1 MRCTFVPAVFC
12 ALLLPFT
19 TSSVTAQEGGE
30 RPRVIVLG
38 FDGIDHGLATRFIAE
53 GHLPRLGQLAEQGTF
68 SRLETTNP
76 AESAVS
82 WSTFGRG
89 LNPGKTN
96 MFGFVC
102 RGPGSYFPEVRFM
115 KVGDR
120 PYSDYYEAPSSTRW
134 PGVLGGALGG
144 LFLGLLIVMVKLGKG
159 RPGLSIGTLL
169 PAIPVAAVGGGV
181 AWLLL
186 GGGDVPP
193 ERVPTLENMVEGEA
207 LWDRLDDH
215 GVRVKGFLVP
225 MAAPFD
231 EFESGGQ
238 MTGGLGVPDV
248 AGRSTGSYS
257 IFSTSRQDVPVGT
270 ERSTS
275 SGGEVVLLKENDGV
289 FTASLTGPSDKQ
301 RRDEVDDR
309 LKHITRTLRRNKGDK
324 DALQDEQAEL
334 KEEMAAGFDSKL
346 DVSVRRVDGDS
357 SVEVTIG
364 DQTVTVADGAWSGW
378 IPLRFHLRFPL
389 GATGLLRFRVLSVK
403 KEIRLFFSPI
413 GYDPRHV
420 PQHMCMESPHGF
432 GKRLAEESG
441 ELFDTT
447 GWACITNPLK
457 DMELGEGVFLE
468 QLELLTRDRSAILYH
483 ALGQDDY
490 DFYFSMFGETD
501 RIQHLMFRL
510 FDEDNPMYDAELAK
524 EYGSAILDCYKRM
537 DGIVGEVMDRF
548 VNDNTTLLVV
558 SDHGFTS
565 FHRQMAINSWLIEEG
580 YLVPK
585 RGGSDLKAVMEK
597 TPQGQQQDYLLYM
610 NRSKSRA
617 FALGLGKI
625 YINKEGREVEGFVDE
640 EEYEALCVEIT
651 EKLLALRDPA
661 NGKQVVSK
669 VWRHHELYS
678 GEYAET
684 DADLY
689 LGFAENYRV
698 SWSTTTGGF
707 SAEVIEDN
715 DSKWSGDHAS
725 NDPDVVPG
733 VLFSN
738 RAIEDG
744 QRPSVIDMA
753 PTILALYGA
762 PTEALDGKVVK
773 FR

>member
-1 MRCTFVPAVFC
+1 MRCAFASAVFC
-12 ALLLPFT
+12 AALLPLT
-19 TSSVTAQEGGE
+19 APAVTAQEGGE
-30 RPRVIVLG
+30 RPKVIVLG
-38 FDGIDHGLATRFIAE
+38 FDGVDHALASRFMSE
-53 GHLPRLGQLAEQGTF
+53 GHLPNLSALAKDGTF

-102 RGPGSYFPEVRFM
+102 RGHGSYFPEVRFM

-120 PYSDYYEAPSSTRW
+120 PYSDFYEAPSSIPWT
-134 PGVLGGALGG
+134 VAMYGALGG
-144 LFLGLLIVMVKLGKG
+144 FLVGLLLALVRGAGGTSGVVLGLVSGG
-159 RPGLSIGTLL
+159 
-169 PAIPVAAVGGGV
+169 AAGVLAVFVVGGGD
-181 AWLLL
+181 A
-186 GGGDVPP
+186 PP
-193 ERVPTLENMVEGEA
+193 ERVPTLERVIEGEA
-207 LWDRLDDH
+207 LWDRLDDN

-270 ERSTS
+270 ERGTS
-275 SGGEVVLLKENDGV
+275 SGGEVVLLKEKDGV
-289 FTASLTGPSDKQ
+289 FHAELAGPSDKQ
-301 RRDEVDDR
+301 RRTEVEDR
-309 LKHITRTLRRNKGDK
+309 LKHITRTLRRNKGD
-324 DALQDEQAEL
+324 AAAL
-334 KEEMAAGFDSKL
+334 KEEQSRLKEEKAAGFDSKL
-346 DVSVRRVDGDS
+346 DVRVRRVDGDQR
-357 SVEVTIG
+357 VEVTVG
-364 DQTVTVADGAWSGW
+364 DQTVTVDDGAWSGW
-378 IPLRFHLRFPL
+378 IPLRFDLRFPL
-389 GATGLLRFRVLSVK
+389 GATGLLRFRVLSIK
-403 KEIRLFFSPI
+403 DDIRLFFSPI

-432 GKRLAEESG
+432 GKQLAEQSG
-441 ELFDTT
+441 GLFDTT

-457 DMELGEGVFLE
+457 DMELGEQPFLE
-468 QLELLTRDRSAILYH
+468 QMEQLTKDRSAILYH

-501 RIQHLMFRL
+501 RVQHLMFRL
-510 FDEDNPMYDAELAK
+510 FDEKNPMYDAELA
-524 EYGSAILDCYKRM
+524 EQYGSAIVDCYKRM
-537 DGIVGEVMDRF
+537 DDVIGEVMAKHVD
-548 VNDNTTLLVV
+548 DNTTLLIV

-585 RGGSDLKAVMEK
+585 RGGRDPKAVMQK
-597 TPQGQQQDYLLYM
+597 IPAGQQQDYLLYM
-610 NRSKSRA
+610 DQTKSRA

-625 YINKEGREVEGFVDE
+625 YINKEGREANGIVGDD
-640 EEYEALCVEIT
+640 EYEALCAEIT
-651 EKLLALRDPA
+651 EKLLALRDPK
-661 NGKQVVSK
+661 NGKQVVRR
-669 VWRHHELYS
+669 VWRHHELYT

-725 NDPDVVPG
+725 NDPEVVPG

-738 RAIEDG
+738 RKIADG
-744 QRPSVIDMA
+744 QRPSIIDMA

-762 PTEALDGKVVK
+762 PTEGLDGKIVT
-773 FR
+773 FQ